1 MTVHSSIV
9 HVTVHIPEGRQSV
22 AAVEDRFRAASP
34 TIPLS
39 RGVLQ
44 RMYGLAER
52 TVAPDHEQPS
62 DLAVRA
68 AQRLLADTDTDPAD
82 FDLLLYAGILAD
94 MEEPA
99 TAHVVADK
107 LGLGCPVLDLKNA
120 CNGVLNALEVAD
132 AFIRGGRYRR
142 VLVTTAEVS
151 TRESRWEVDDPAE
164 VLTALPSLSTGDMG
178 SALLVAASDR
188 PGILGTRFFANS
200 WGWRAATLPNPYA
213 QHRTLGRLRIDSAQ
227 LVDSFEDC
235 PPRCAGRWR
244 SSGSRAPISTSS
256 ACTSP
261 RCRSPGS
268 SAHGWEWTPAG
279 SSPPS
284 PPTATWRPTP
294 SRSSWPPHWRAA
306 ACDAAIWWACS
317 ASRAGPAR
325 EWSSADGETTAPR
338 HTARVRAHRVHRCAP

>member
-1 MTVHSSIV
+1 MSVHSGVV
-9 HVTVHIPEGRQSV
+9 HATVHIPPGRQTV
-22 AAVEDRFRAASP
+22 AAVEDRFRAGSP
-34 TIPLS
+34 AVPLS

-62 DLAVRA
+62 DLAVHA
-68 AQRLLADTDTDPAD
+68 ARRLLVDTGTDPAD
-82 FDLLLYAGILAD
+82 VGLLLYAGILAD

-151 TRESRWEVDDPAE
+151 TRESRWEVDDPAD

-178 SALLVAASDR
+178 SALLVEATDR
-188 PGILGTRFFANS
+188 PGIVGSRFFANS

-213 QHRTLGRLRIDSAQ
+213 RHRRLGHLRIDSEQ
-227 LVDSFEDC
+227 LVGSFEGLPDKVRGALKEFGVDSDDLDLVC
-235 PPRCAGRWR
+235 VHQPSVPFTRVVCDWVGVDPGRILATFSDHGNVATNSIPLQLATALESGRLRRGDLVGMFGFASGASAGVVVCRW
-244 SSGSRAPISTSS
+244 
-256 ACTSP
+256 
-261 RCRSPGS
+261 
-268 SAHGWEWTPAG
+268 
-279 SSPPS
+279 
-284 PPTATWRPTP
+284 
-294 SRSSWPPHWRAA
+294 
-306 ACDAAIWWACS
+306 
-317 ASRAGPAR
+317 
-325 EWSSADGETTAPR
+325 
-338 HTARVRAHRVHRCAP
+338 

>member
-9 HVTVHIPEGRQSV
+9 HVTVHVPEGRQSV

-68 AQRLLADTDTDPAD
+68 ARRLLADTDTDPAD
-82 FDLLLYAGILAD
+82 VDLLLYAGILAD

-227 LVDSFEDC
+227 LVDSFEGLPAKVRGALEEFGVESADLDLVC
-235 PPRCAGRWR
+235 VHQPSVPFTRVVCAWVGVDPGRIL
-244 SSGSRAPISTSS
+244 ATFP
-256 ACTSP
+256 
-261 RCRSPGS
+261 
-268 SAHGWEWTPAG
+268 AHGNVATNTIPLQLATALESGRLRRGDLVGMFGFASGASAG
-279 SSPPS
+279 VVLCR
-284 PPTATWRPTP
+284 W
-294 SRSSWPPHWRAA
+294 
-306 ACDAAIWWACS
+306 
-317 ASRAGPAR
+317 
-325 EWSSADGETTAPR
+325 
-338 HTARVRAHRVHRCAP
+338 

>member
-1 MTVHSSIV
+1 MSVHSGVV
-9 HVTVHIPEGRQSV
+9 HATVHIPSGRQTV
-22 AAVEDRFRAASP
+22 AAVEDRFRAGSP
-34 TIPLS
+34 AVPLS

-62 DLAVRA
+62 DLAVHA
-68 AQRLLADTDTDPAD
+68 ARRLLADTGTDPAD
-82 FDLLLYAGILAD
+82 VGLLLYAGILAD

-151 TRESRWEVDDPAE
+151 TRESRWEVDDPAD

-178 SALLVAASDR
+178 SALLVEATDR
-188 PGILGTRFFANS
+188 PGIVGSRFFANS

-213 QHRTLGRLRIDSAQ
+213 RHRRLGHLRIDSEQ
-227 LVDSFEDC
+227 LVGSFEGLPDKVRGALEEFGVDSDDLDLVC
-235 PPRCAGRWR
+235 VHQPSVPFTRVVCDWVGVDPGRILATFSDHGNVATNSIPLQLATALESGRLRRGDLVGMFGFASGASAGVVVCRW
-244 SSGSRAPISTSS
+244 
-256 ACTSP
+256 
-261 RCRSPGS
+261 
-268 SAHGWEWTPAG
+268 
-279 SSPPS
+279 
-284 PPTATWRPTP
+284 
-294 SRSSWPPHWRAA
+294 
-306 ACDAAIWWACS
+306 
-317 ASRAGPAR
+317 
-325 EWSSADGETTAPR
+325 
-338 HTARVRAHRVHRCAP
+338 